1 MTTDGF
7 EFSQDGKTLLKCDFP
22 QIGTFVNVP
31 DGCEKIENGV
41 FAEAPIISVSL
52 PNSVKEI
59 GENLFSSSDTLKK
72 VELSNSLA
80 NLKPFTFSGCSSLE
94 EISLPENLES
104 FPDGLFFGCSS
115 LQKIDSCKN
124 VNQIGFDVFRDCE
137 SLEFFEIPDKVK
149 QIKKGTFA
157 GCTNLQKIILPES
170 LETIEDRS
178 FFGLKSLTQISIN
191 GDNKNF
197 FIDKNSGCLYQFT
210 DNGVVLI
217 KCPVNQT
224 SIKLIENTCDVHID
238 AFDSCEKLEE
248 VFVFENSSEQL
259 VNKIMDLIPH
269 LDVNSYSDEPQ
280 NEDSSLD
287 DTDIANINKNTNL
300 QTNIENTNDIT
311 NSAPEESELTDF
323 DINIQKEASLD
334 NIISEQN
341 KLEEIDISAIINDQC
356 IRKDS
361 LNEGFTPVT
370 IDELDKLFSSS
381 NTSESVNENSSFDIP
396 EDITTNDTNEDK
408 LDICQYN
415 EEENEIIDNS
425 QIDDVHSTDD
435 YSKDGATSTDSNL
448 SEDDT
453 DSTIDIDSTNDRS
466 KDDYSLTDD
475 TDSTIDT
482 DSTDSNLPENDTDS
496 TIDIESEVELSNN
509 EQAALLYDSDEDIL
523 NIDSNIDD
531 ENNSIDEISDLIL
544 NDTDSVKDSS
554 QDIISK
560 LDLLSKEISKDNI
573 TSNEITDPLA
583 QCFNSIEPAIKVE
596 ENEPRFIKTLK
607 KLSSHQLVLE
617 EDENKLENVFGDLK
631 DLYVFA
637 DRVAPSTNEFSS
649 HLVKFAKKLAKKYG
663 FTKIYFFNDL
673 PLDNPEFIYGLES
686 FGSLRNVLYACDKS
700 NKDSISENQKD
711 LINAAGISLP
721 MTEFKNVKE
730 HDSDEKLDYPVKVLV
745 HDNYV
750 EGLLYCAEKYRKANG
765 IE

>member
-22 QIGTFVNVP
+22 QIGTFVKVP

-191 GDNKNF
+191 GNNENF

-311 NSAPEESELTDF
+311 NSAPEESELNDF
-323 DINIQKEASLD
+323 DINIQKETSLD

-381 NTSESVNENSSFDIP
+381 NTSESVNEKSSFDIP

-425 QIDDVHSTDD
+425 QIDDVHSADD
-435 YSKDGATSTDSNL
+435 CSKDGTT
-448 SEDDT
+448 
-453 DSTIDIDSTNDRS
+453 
-466 KDDYSLTDD
+466 
-475 TDSTIDT
+475 
-482 DSTDSNLPENDTDS
+482 STDSNLPENDTDS

-509 EQAALLYDSDEDIL
+509 EQAALLCDSDEDIL
-523 NIDSNIDD
+523 NIDSNIDN

>member
-22 QIGTFVNVP
+22 QIGTFVKVP

-137 SLEFFEIPDKVK
+137 SLEFFEIPNKVK

-191 GDNKNF
+191 GNNENF
-197 FIDKNSGCLYQFT
+197 FIDENSGCLYQFT

-287 DTDIANINKNTNL
+287 DTDNKNTNL

-311 NSAPEESELTDF
+311 DNAPEESELNDF

-341 KLEEIDISAIINDQC
+341 KLEEIDISAILNDQC

-396 EDITTNDTNEDK
+396 EDITTNNTNEDK

-425 QIDDVHSTDD
+425 QIDDVHSADD
-435 YSKDGATSTDSNL
+435 Y
-448 SEDDT
+448 
-453 DSTIDIDSTNDRS
+453 S

-475 TDSTIDT
+475 TDSTIDIDSADDYSKDSAT
-482 DSTDSNLPENDTDS
+482 STDCNLSEDDTDS

-509 EQAALLYDSDEDIL
+509 EQAALLCDSDEDIL

-531 ENNSIDEISDLIL
+531 ENNSIDEISNLIL

-730 HDSDEKLDYPVKVLV
+730 QDSDEKLDYPVKVLV

>member
-137 SLEFFEIPDKVK
+137 SLEFFEIPNKVK

-191 GDNKNF
+191 GNNENF
-197 FIDKNSGCLYQFT
+197 FIDENSGCLYQFT

-300 QTNIENTNDIT
+300 QTNIEDTNDIT
-311 NSAPEESELTDF
+311 DNAPEENELNDF

-334 NIISEQN
+334 NIISDQN

-408 LDICQYN
+408 LDICQYS

-425 QIDDVHSTDD
+425 QIDDVHSTDNR
-435 YSKDGATSTDSNL
+435 SKDGATSTDSNL

-453 DSTIDIDSTNDRS
+453 DSTIDI
-466 KDDYSLTDD
+466 
-475 TDSTIDT
+475 
-482 DSTDSNLPENDTDS
+482 
-496 TIDIESEVELSNN
+496 ESEVELSNN
-509 EQAALLYDSDEDIL
+509 EQAALLCDSDEDIL

-531 ENNSIDEISDLIL
+531 ENNSIDEISNLIL

>member
-137 SLEFFEIPDKVK
+137 SLEFFEIPNKVK

-191 GDNKNF
+191 GNNENF
-197 FIDKNSGCLYQFT
+197 FIDENSGCLYQFT

-287 DTDIANINKNTNL
+287 DTNNKNTNL

-311 NSAPEESELTDF
+311 DSALEESKLNDF

-341 KLEEIDISAIINDQC
+341 KLEEIDISAILNDQC

-425 QIDDVHSTDD
+425 QIDDVHSADD
-435 YSKDGATSTDSNL
+435 CSKDSTTSTDSNL
-448 SEDDT
+448 SED
-453 DSTIDIDSTNDRS
+453 
-466 KDDYSLTDD
+466 
-475 TDSTIDT
+475 
-482 DSTDSNLPENDTDS
+482 DTDS

-509 EQAALLYDSDEDIL
+509 EQAALLCDSDEDIL
-523 NIDSNIDD
+523 NIDSNIDG
-531 ENNSIDEISDLIL
+531 ENNSIDEISNLIL

>member
-137 SLEFFEIPDKVK
+137 SLEFFEIPNKVK

-191 GDNKNF
+191 GNNENF
-197 FIDKNSGCLYQFT
+197 FIDENSGCLYQFT

-238 AFDSCEKLEE
+238 AFDSCENLEE
-248 VFVFENSSEQL
+248 VFIFENSSEQL

-300 QTNIENTNDIT
+300 QTNIEDTNDIT
-311 NSAPEESELTDF
+311 DNAPEENELNDF

-334 NIISEQN
+334 NIISDQN

-396 EDITTNDTNEDK
+396 EDITTNNTNEDK

-435 YSKDGATSTDSNL
+435 CSKDGATSTDSNL

-453 DSTIDIDSTNDRS
+453 DSTIDI
-466 KDDYSLTDD
+466 
-475 TDSTIDT
+475 
-482 DSTDSNLPENDTDS
+482 
-496 TIDIESEVELSNN
+496 ESEVELSNN
-509 EQAALLYDSDEDIL
+509 EQAALLCDSDEDIL

-531 ENNSIDEISDLIL
+531 ENNSIDEISNLIL

>member
-72 VELSNSLA
+72 VELSNSLT

-137 SLEFFEIPDKVK
+137 SLEFFEIPNKVK

-191 GDNKNF
+191 GDNENF
-197 FIDKNSGCLYQFT
+197 FIDENSGCLYQFT

-311 NSAPEESELTDF
+311 DSALEESELNDF

-425 QIDDVHSTDD
+425 QIDDVHSADD
-435 YSKDGATSTDSNL
+435 CSKDGTT
-448 SEDDT
+448 
-453 DSTIDIDSTNDRS
+453 
-466 KDDYSLTDD
+466 
-475 TDSTIDT
+475 
-482 DSTDSNLPENDTDS
+482 STDSNLPENDTDS

-509 EQAALLYDSDEDIL
+509 EQAALLCDSDEDIL
-523 NIDSNIDD
+523 NIDSNIDN

>member
-137 SLEFFEIPDKVK
+137 SLEFFEIPNKVK

-191 GDNKNF
+191 GNNENF
-197 FIDKNSGCLYQFT
+197 FIDENSGCLYQFT

-280 NEDSSLD
+280 NEDSSID

-300 QTNIENTNDIT
+300 QTNIEDTNDIT
-311 NSAPEESELTDF
+311 DNAPEESELNDF

-408 LDICQYN
+408 LDICQYS

-425 QIDDVHSTDD
+425 QIDDVHSADNC
-435 YSKDGATSTDSNL
+435 SKDGETSTDSNL
-448 SEDDT
+448 SED
-453 DSTIDIDSTNDRS
+453 
-466 KDDYSLTDD
+466 
-475 TDSTIDT
+475 
-482 DSTDSNLPENDTDS
+482 DTDS

-509 EQAALLYDSDEDIL
+509 EQAALLCDSDEDIL

-531 ENNSIDEISDLIL
+531 ENNSIDEISNLIL

>member
-137 SLEFFEIPDKVK
+137 SLEFFEIPNKVK

-191 GDNKNF
+191 GNNENF
-197 FIDKNSGCLYQFT
+197 FIDENSGCLYQFT

-238 AFDSCEKLEE
+238 AFDSCENLEE
-248 VFVFENSSEQL
+248 VFIFENSSEQL

-300 QTNIENTNDIT
+300 QTNIEDTNDIT
-311 NSAPEESELTDF
+311 DNAPEESELNDF

-408 LDICQYN
+408 LDICQYS

-425 QIDDVHSTDD
+425 QIDDVHSTDNR
-435 YSKDGATSTDSNL
+435 SKDGATSTDSNL

-453 DSTIDIDSTNDRS
+453 DSTIDI
-466 KDDYSLTDD
+466 
-475 TDSTIDT
+475 
-482 DSTDSNLPENDTDS
+482 
-496 TIDIESEVELSNN
+496 ESEVELSNN
-509 EQAALLYDSDEDIL
+509 EQAALLCDSDEDIL

-531 ENNSIDEISDLIL
+531 ENNSIDEISNLIL

>member
-137 SLEFFEIPDKVK
+137 SLEFFEIPNKVK

-191 GDNKNF
+191 GNNENF
-197 FIDKNSGCLYQFT
+197 FIDENSGCLYQFT

-238 AFDSCEKLEE
+238 AFDSCENLEE

-300 QTNIENTNDIT
+300 QTNIEDTNDIT
-311 NSAPEESELTDF
+311 DNAPEENELNDF

-334 NIISEQN
+334 NIISDQN

-408 LDICQYN
+408 LDICQYS
-415 EEENEIIDNS
+415 EEENEIINNS
-425 QIDDVHSTDD
+425 QIDDVHSADNC
-435 YSKDGATSTDSNL
+435 SKDGATSTDSNL

-453 DSTIDIDSTNDRS
+453 DSTIDI
-466 KDDYSLTDD
+466 
-475 TDSTIDT
+475 
-482 DSTDSNLPENDTDS
+482 
-496 TIDIESEVELSNN
+496 ESEVELSNN
-509 EQAALLYDSDEDIL
+509 EQAALLCDSDEDIL

-531 ENNSIDEISDLIL
+531 ENNSIDEISNLIL

>member
-137 SLEFFEIPDKVK
+137 SLEFFEIPNKVK

-191 GDNKNF
+191 GNNENF
-197 FIDKNSGCLYQFT
+197 FIDENSGCLYQFT

-248 VFVFENSSEQL
+248 VFIFEDSSEQL

-300 QTNIENTNDIT
+300 QTNIENINVIT
-311 NSAPEESELTDF
+311 DNAPEESELNDF

-425 QIDDVHSTDD
+425 QIDDVHSTDNRSKDD
-435 YSKDGATSTDSNL
+435 YSLTDDRSKDGATSTDSNL

-453 DSTIDIDSTNDRS
+453 DSTIDIDST
-466 KDDYSLTDD
+466 
-475 TDSTIDT
+475 
-482 DSTDSNLPENDTDS
+482 DSNLSEDDTDS

-509 EQAALLYDSDEDIL
+509 EQAALLCDSDEDIL

-531 ENNSIDEISDLIL
+531 ENNSIDEISNLIL

>member
-124 VNQIGFDVFRDCE
+124 INQIGFDVFRDCE
-137 SLEFFEIPDKVK
+137 SLEFFEIPNKVK

-191 GDNKNF
+191 GNNENF
-197 FIDKNSGCLYQFT
+197 FIDENSGCLYQFT

-238 AFDSCEKLEE
+238 AFDSCENLEE

-300 QTNIENTNDIT
+300 QTNIENINDIT
-311 NSAPEESELTDF
+311 DSAPEESELNDF

-396 EDITTNDTNEDK
+396 EDITTNNTNEDK
-408 LDICQYN
+408 LDICQYS

-425 QIDDVHSTDD
+425 QIDDVHSADD
-435 YSKDGATSTDSNL
+435 RSKDGTTSTDSNL

-453 DSTIDIDSTNDRS
+453 DSTIDIDSADDRS
-466 KDDYSLTDD
+466 KDGET
-475 TDSTIDT
+475 
-482 DSTDSNLPENDTDS
+482 STDSNLSEDDTDS

-509 EQAALLYDSDEDIL
+509 EQAALLCDSDEDIL

-531 ENNSIDEISDLIL
+531 ENNSINEISNLIL

>member
-137 SLEFFEIPDKVK
+137 SLEFFEIPNKVK

-191 GDNKNF
+191 GNNENF
-197 FIDKNSGCLYQFT
+197 FIDENSGCLYQFT

-238 AFDSCEKLEE
+238 AFDSCENLEE
-248 VFVFENSSEQL
+248 VFIFENSSEQL

-300 QTNIENTNDIT
+300 QTNIEDTNDIT
-311 NSAPEESELTDF
+311 DNAPEENELNDF

-334 NIISEQN
+334 NIISDQN

-408 LDICQYN
+408 LDICQYS
-415 EEENEIIDNS
+415 EEENEIINNS
-425 QIDDVHSTDD
+425 QIDDVHSTDNC
-435 YSKDGATSTDSNL
+435 SKDGATSTDSNL

-453 DSTIDIDSTNDRS
+453 DSTIDI
-466 KDDYSLTDD
+466 
-475 TDSTIDT
+475 
-482 DSTDSNLPENDTDS
+482 
-496 TIDIESEVELSNN
+496 ESEVELSNN
-509 EQAALLYDSDEDIL
+509 EQAALLCDSDEDIL

-531 ENNSIDEISDLIL
+531 ENNSIDEISNLIL

>member
-137 SLEFFEIPDKVK
+137 SLEFFEIPNKVK

-191 GDNKNF
+191 GNNKNF
-197 FIDKNSGCLYQFT
+197 FIDENSSCLYQFT

-238 AFDSCEKLEE
+238 AFDSCENLEE
-248 VFVFENSSEQL
+248 VFIFENSSEQL

-300 QTNIENTNDIT
+300 QTNIEDTNDIT
-311 NSAPEESELTDF
+311 DNAPEENELNDF

-334 NIISEQN
+334 NIISDQN

-425 QIDDVHSTDD
+425 QIDDVHSADNC
-435 YSKDGATSTDSNL
+435 SKDGATSTDSNL

-453 DSTIDIDSTNDRS
+453 DSTIDI
-466 KDDYSLTDD
+466 
-475 TDSTIDT
+475 
-482 DSTDSNLPENDTDS
+482 
-496 TIDIESEVELSNN
+496 ESEVELSNN
-509 EQAALLYDSDEDIL
+509 EQAALLCDSDEDIL

-531 ENNSIDEISDLIL
+531 ENNSIDEISNLIL

-583 QCFNSIEPAIKVE
+583 QCFKSIEPAIKVE

>member
-137 SLEFFEIPDKVK
+137 SLEFFEIPNKVK

-191 GDNKNF
+191 GNNENF
-197 FIDKNSGCLYQFT
+197 FIDENSGCLYQFT

-280 NEDSSLD
+280 NEDLSLD

-311 NSAPEESELTDF
+311 DSAPEESELNDF

-341 KLEEIDISAIINDQC
+341 KFEEIDISAIINDQC
-356 IRKDS
+356 IRNDS

-381 NTSESVNENSSFDIP
+381 NTSESVNEKSSFDIP
-396 EDITTNDTNEDK
+396 EDITTNNTNEDK
-408 LDICQYN
+408 LDICQNN

-425 QIDDVHSTDD
+425 QIDDVHSADD
-435 YSKDGATSTDSNL
+435 CSKDAATSTDSNL
-448 SEDDT
+448 SEDDC
-453 DSTIDIDSTNDRS
+453 S
-466 KDDYSLTDD
+466 KDDYSLTD
-475 TDSTIDT
+475 
-482 DSTDSNLPENDTDS
+482 NTDS

-509 EQAALLYDSDEDIL
+509 EQAALLCDSDEDIL
-523 NIDSNIDD
+523 NIDSTIDD
-531 ENNSIDEISDLIL
+531 ENNSIDEISNLIL
-544 NDTDSVKDSS
+544 IDTDSEKDSS

-730 HDSDEKLDYPVKVLV
+730 HDSDDKLDYPVKVLV